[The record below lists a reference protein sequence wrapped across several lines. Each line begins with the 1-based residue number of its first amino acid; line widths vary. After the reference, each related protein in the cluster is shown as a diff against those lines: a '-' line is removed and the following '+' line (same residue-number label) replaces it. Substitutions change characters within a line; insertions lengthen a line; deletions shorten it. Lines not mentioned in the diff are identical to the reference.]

1 MHRQRRHPF
10 AVHHEEHIMGIISA
24 DLFITLDGVF
34 QAPGGPDE
42 DHEGGFELGGWQG
55 AYFDDESGEV
65 IGAGIDRLDALLLG
79 RKTYDIFAG
88 YWPNQSDPIAQKF
101 NAIPKFVVSRTL
113 TDPSWEGTTV
123 LTDVATDVRGLKDR
137 FNDIHVIGSGELVR
151 SLVAEDVLDRL
162 NLYVYP
168 ITLGSGKRLFDGIV
182 PAAFTLA
189 EPPRAFPKGA
199 ISLVYERAGVPVT
212 GIDISQVE

>member
-1 MHRQRRHPF
+1 MHRQRWHPF
-10 AVHHEEHIMGIISA
+10 AVHQEEHIMGIISA

>member
-1 MHRQRRHPF
+1 
-10 AVHHEEHIMGIISA
+10 MGIISA

-212 GIDISQVE
+212 GIEISQVE

>member
-1 MHRQRRHPF
+1 
-10 AVHHEEHIMGIISA
+10 
-24 DLFITLDGVF
+24 
-34 QAPGGPDE
+34 
-42 DHEGGFELGGWQG
+42 
-55 AYFDDESGEV
+55 
-65 IGAGIDRLDALLLG
+65 
-79 RKTYDIFAG
+79 
-88 YWPNQSDPIAQKF
+88 
-101 NAIPKFVVSRTL
+101 
-113 TDPSWEGTTV
+113 
-123 LTDVATDVRGLKDR
+123 
-137 FNDIHVIGSGELVR
+137 
-151 SLVAEDVLDRL
+151 DRL

>member
-1 MHRQRRHPF
+1 
-10 AVHHEEHIMGIISA
+10 MGIISA

-113 TDPSWEGTTV
+113 TDPSWAGTTV